1 MKANLLDEIF
11 RKHLKGQTKT
21 PRNIIFRKDRIY
33 RNLEPKV
40 NERSNG
46 KWHMAVAILIL
57 TISSSGYWHYEQQEM
72 IRYQSNELNRQQNLI
87 VSITNESEQQ
97 IASKNILADSLKTM
111 RNQLNNET
119 KVVRLAAIPT
129 IIINQPIIFSG
140 NTKTDLIIPKQITQ
154 NKIQKK
160 QEIKLPD
167 LNLPVVYESE
177 NLANNTME
185 TAGSLS
191 LSKKISKLFN
201 N

>member
-11 RKHLKGQTKT
+11 RKHLKGQRNT
-21 PRNIIFRKDRIY
+21 PDNIIFLKDRIY
-33 RNLEPKV
+33 RSLETKV

-57 TISSSGYWHYEQQEM
+57 TIFSSGYWHYEQQEM

-119 KVVRLAAIPT
+119 KIVRLAAMPT
-129 IIINQPIIFSG
+129 IIINQPIIFRDKS
-140 NTKTDLIIPKQITQ
+140 KTDLIIPKQITQ
-154 NKIQKK
+154 NKIPKK
-160 QEIKLPD
+160 QEIKLPE

-185 TAGSLS
+185 TAGSSS